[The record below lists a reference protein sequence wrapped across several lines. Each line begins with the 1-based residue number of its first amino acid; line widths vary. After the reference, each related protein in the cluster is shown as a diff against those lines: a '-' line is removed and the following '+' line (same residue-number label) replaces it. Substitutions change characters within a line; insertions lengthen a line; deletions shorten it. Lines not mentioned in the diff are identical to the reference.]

1 MPLRLAAAT
10 GRTELTP
17 RRRSSAWRSGVRSG
31 GGAVLDVVRRALS
44 RAAATLV
51 AIAIAATLLAGCGD
65 PGTEGS
71 SAIAAEA
78 GFVTIEPIAY
88 TLQGEAD
95 PLFEESSEARLFYS
109 FHPADDGAE
118 TRPLLV
124 VYSGGPGASTGI
136 LLGGNTAPVT
146 VDPSRTGDG
155 KTARNGASWT
165 AFANVLHVDA
175 RGCGLSYGVAPGMT
189 DSALRAAEFTERNF
203 NPHLDAAD
211 IVRVVLRFLDSHPAL
226 RASRVVLTGESYG
239 GVRTEIALHLL
250 HGPERYEQG
259 SAAYV
264 DPALASEIRAHFAA
278 AGTTAATQ
286 FDRAVLLQPRLTSPQ
301 QQAAAGAA
309 LDAAGSPLFGIGEQT
324 GIGFVPCSQQAG
336 ACSPY
341 PNAVAFL
348 AKAGRDIYD
357 IREPAGDA
365 FARYAALGDRLAD
378 PDVLSAVLGVP
389 LDDIAGLRAEERGD
403 AYRLAEVDTTEEP
416 LAARLGEIAP
426 HDRYFEMELFDL
438 IGAPFVS
445 PSLKALGLDRT
456 DGRWGSLFLEDL
468 ATVKP
473 FVTNAAFDAA
483 IWTPSLPEALA
494 MYTGEV
500 AGVHREGEAFVV
512 DYVPGAFGLPAGTSR
527 AVRFPTYAASGHSV
541 ALDEPA
547 KLAADI
553 EAWLVETE

>member
-1 MPLRLAAAT
+1 MPVRLAAAT

-31 GGAVLDVVRRALS
+31 GGAVRPAPA

-51 AIAIAATLLAGCGD
+51 AITAAALLAGCGG
-65 PGTEGS
+65 PEPAGA
-71 SAIAAEA
+71 SAPAPEA
-78 GFVTIEPIAY
+78 GFVTIEPVEY
-88 TLQGEAD
+88 TLHGQAE
-95 PLFEESSEARLFYS
+95 PLLETSSEARLFYS
-109 FHPADDGAE
+109 FHPADTDAE
-118 TRPLLV
+118 TRPLFV

-136 LLGGNTAPVT
+136 LLGGNTAPLT

-155 KTARNGASWT
+155 KTAPNSASWT

-189 DSALRAAEFTERNF
+189 DSALRDAEFTERNF
-203 NPHLDAAD
+203 NPYLDAAD
-211 IVRVVLRFLDSHPAL
+211 IVRVTLRFLDSHPAL
-226 RASRVVLTGESYG
+226 RGARVVLTGESYG

-250 HGPERYEQG
+250 HAPDRYELG
-259 SAAYV
+259 SSAYV
-264 DPALASEIRAHFAA
+264 DPALASEIRAHFSA
-278 AGTTAATQ
+278 AGTTALTQ

-309 LDAAGSPLFGIGEQT
+309 LEAPGSPLFAIAGQVEL
-324 GIGFVPCSQQAG
+324 GFVPCSQQG
-336 ACSPY
+336 DSCSPY

-348 AKAGRDIYD
+348 AKADRDLYD
-357 IREPAGDA
+357 IRKPAGDA

-378 PDVLSAVLGVP
+378 PDVLAAVLGVP
-389 LDDIAGLRAEERGD
+389 LDTVALLRAKERGA
-403 AYRLAEVDTTEEP
+403 AYRLAGVGTTVEP

-426 HDRYFEMELFDL
+426 YDRYFELELFDL
-438 IGAPFVS
+438 LGAPFVS
-445 PSLKALGLDRT
+445 PALKALGLDRT

-473 FVTNAAFDAA
+473 FITNAAFDAA

-500 AGVHREGEAFVV
+500 AGVHRDGESFVV
-512 DYVPGAFGLPAGTSR
+512 EYAPGAFGLPAGTSR

-553 EAWLVETE
+553 EAWLAETE